1 MRRFD
6 FRRMVQRTALVATIA
21 VAGAAMPRGAT
32 AQQPDTSTRQT
43 VNPNE
48 ANNDND
54 RDWGWVGLLGLAG
67 LLGLRRRNTEP
78 VETLRR
84 P

>member
-1 MRRFD
+1 MREVD
-6 FRRMVQRTALVATIA
+6 IRRMVQRTALVATVA
-21 VAGAAMPRGAT
+21 VAGAAMPSRAV
-32 AQQPDTSTRQT
+32 AQQPDTTGRQMASPT
-43 VNPNE
+43 DTN
-48 ANNDND
+48 ND

>member
-1 MRRFD
+1 MRGFD
-6 FRRMVQRTALVATIA
+6 FRRMVQRIALVATIA
-21 VAGAAMPRGAT
+21 LAGAAMPSAAV
-32 AQQPDTSTRQT
+32 AQQPDTTGRQMATSTDT
-43 VNPNE
+43 N
-48 ANNDND
+48 ND